1 VVSRT
6 LRNLS
11 SVIFIIGLVLAVGH
25 VVTAAGQTDGP
36 LSLARLVRVAGPAF
50 GLLAVAWTLASVL
63 WLIAQ
68 GPAETSAG
76 IDKQALLAL
85 EQRIAEL
92 QQQVLQSQQQRGA
105 AGPASAAELTP
116 NALGEE
122 VLAELREVRALLLMS
137 EPQRQAVIAQM
148 AAQRRDELVRDT
160 RSAIEQRRWSQAR
173 ENLAALRQEYAADA
187 EIEALETSFNSAQA
201 ALEQETA
208 AQAVAQIE
216 DLMAMGQWEQALER
230 AQAFAAEFASS
241 PQAQAMVARVTRERD
256 LHVDVVTRQL
266 WDEVKRQ
273 AERRMWRK
281 ALAAARRL
289 SEQYSAH
296 KLAQRVQQQL
306 PTLEE
311 NAQIEERQEQ
321 EDHIHSLVGR
331 KRYAEAIELAE
342 QLMDKY
348 PSSPQ
353 ALTLRDLLP
362 KLREKVL
369 EEEITRG

>member
-1 VVSRT
+1 MSRT

-11 SVIFIIGLVLAVGH
+11 SVIFIIGLLLAVGH
-25 VVTAAGQTDGP
+25 VVTVAGQTDGP

-76 IDKQALLAL
+76 MDKQALLAL
-85 EQRIAEL
+85 EQRIAEV
-92 QQQVLQSQQQRGA
+92 QQQVLQLASQRGA

-137 EPQRQAVIAQM
+137 EPQRQAMIAQM

-160 RSAIEQRRWSQAR
+160 RSALEQRRWAQAR
-173 ENLAALRQEYAADA
+173 ANLAALRQEYAADA
-187 EIEALETSFNSAQA
+187 EIEALETSFNTAHA

-216 DLMAMGQWEQALER
+216 DLMAMGQWEQAMER
-230 AQAFAAEFASS
+230 AQAFAAEFVDS
-241 PQAQAMVARVTRERD
+241 PQAQAMVAKVTRERD
-256 LHVDVVTRQL
+256 LHIDGVTRQL
-266 WDEVKRQ
+266 WDDVKRL

-289 SEQYSAH
+289 SEQYPAH

-353 ALTLRDLLP
+353 ALTLRELLP
-362 KLREKVL
+362 KLRETLL